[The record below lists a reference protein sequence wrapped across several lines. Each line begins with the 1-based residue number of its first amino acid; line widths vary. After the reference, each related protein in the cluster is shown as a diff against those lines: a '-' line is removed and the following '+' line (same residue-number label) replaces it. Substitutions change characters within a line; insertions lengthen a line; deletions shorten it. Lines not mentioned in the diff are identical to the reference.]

1 MSHDWAMYFR
11 NLTAGSTGSDA
22 ARRLG
27 VSSSKI
33 SYWRRGD
40 RQPTVRE
47 AVRVARE
54 FGRPPME
61 CLVAAGYMDES
72 DLPESVTIQPLSL
85 GSFTDVELAEEMLRR
100 ARAGKSA

>member
-11 NLTAGSTGSDA
+11 NLTADATGSET
-22 ARRLG
+22 ARRLD
-27 VSSSKI
+27 VSSSKV

-47 AVRVARE
+47 AVRIARE
-54 FGRPPME
+54 YGRPPME

-72 DLPESVTIQPLSL
+72 DLPESVMIQPLSL
-85 GSFTDVELAEEMLRR
+85 GSFSDVELAEEMLRR
-100 ARAGKSA
+100 AQRR